1 MPTLTNMI
9 AIRSYQFEGG
19 LLHLEL
25 DAARHMTDD
34 EVVGMH
40 PYAGPLLSVTDGE
53 MHEDDFFGLDDFA
66 DL

>member
-1 MPTLTNMI
+1 MTP
-9 AIRSYQFEGG
+9 IRSYQFEGG

-25 DAARHMTDD
+25 KTACTMPND

-40 PYAGPLLSVTDGE
+40 PYAGQLLSVTDGE
-53 MHEDDFFGLDDFA
+53 MQEDDFFALEDFG